1 LISHDRYFL
10 ENCTNR
16 IVELGP
22 QYPEGYIKIDG
33 NYSEFLRRKQ
43 SFLEGQANHEAAL
56 ANRMRRELEWLSR
69 GPKARSTKAKYRKDD
84 AQRLQEE
91 LQQVRQ
97 RNSQNKTVNIDFS
110 GTERK
115 TKKLLELKGIKKS
128 LGNKILFEDVNLILS
143 PGVRLGL
150 LGRNGTGKS
159 TLLHILQGN
168 LEADSGQIKKAEA
181 VKIVLFDQKREQLNL
196 DHSLRKALSPAGDSV
211 VYRGQSIHVNG
222 WAKRFLF
229 RPDQL
234 ETPIG
239 KLSGGEQARILIA
252 RLMLQPADILL
263 LDEPTND
270 LDIPSLEILEESLID
285 FPGSIVLVTHDRYLL
300 DQVTNRILGLD
311 GEGGVYNFVDYTQWL
326 ENQLPQKGAK
336 KYKLK
341 GTKIKSGQSKK
352 LSYKEQKELEE
363 IEEQIQIAED
373 VLDLQQQKMEDPQV
387 INNPSLL
394 QRNCK
399 ELEEKLLAVEM
410 LYKRWSELEELKTE
424 LERI

>member
-1 LISHDRYFL
+1 MISHDRYFL

-311 GEGGVYNFVDYTQWL
+311 GEGGVYNFCGLYSVVRKSVA
-326 ENQLPQKGAK
+326 PKG
-336 KYKLK
+336 
-341 GTKIKSGQSKK
+341 G
-352 LSYKEQKELEE
+352 
-363 IEEQIQIAED
+363 
-373 VLDLQQQKMEDPQV
+373 
-387 INNPSLL
+387 
-394 QRNCK
+394 
-399 ELEEKLLAVEM
+399 
-410 LYKRWSELEELKTE
+410 
-424 LERI
+424 